1 MTLAWSVTIAIF
13 DFSPPRKQC
22 VTVIISNKRHARL
35 EWVSDFFV
43 PPQHR
48 GNDTLLTSLSL
59 LPPLVEIETS
69 KWEIHAEKCLWL
81 LVAPL
86 RQSSHYQQLTYLV
99 LSTGDEGSG
108 VAEEA
113 GSGNSKDGATVELNE
128 VAWEQSEELRHSK
141 TRTTANTTNSL
152 QTLKYTVGI
161 KSQHTPVK
169 IFSYL

>member
-1 MTLAWSVTIAIF
+1 M
-13 DFSPPRKQC
+13 
-22 VTVIISNKRHARL
+22 
-35 EWVSDFFV
+35 
-43 PPQHR
+43 
-48 GNDTLLTSLSL
+48 
-59 LPPLVEIETS
+59 
-69 KWEIHAEKCLWL
+69 

-113 GSGNSKDGATVELNE
+113 GSGNSKDGATVELTE
-128 VAWEQSEELRHSK
+128 IAWKQPTELSK
-141 TRTTANTTNSL
+141 TRTTNSTNSL

-169 IFSYL
+169 TVICLR